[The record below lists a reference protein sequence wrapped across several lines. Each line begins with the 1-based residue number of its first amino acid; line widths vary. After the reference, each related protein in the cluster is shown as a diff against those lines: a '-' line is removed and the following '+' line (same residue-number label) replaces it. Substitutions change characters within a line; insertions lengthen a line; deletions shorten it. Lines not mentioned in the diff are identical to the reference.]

1 VRVEERVSRPGPT
14 VEEPTPETLMAW
26 ADEGRCQAT
35 DGCWLTDADACEHG
49 HPSWAIVLG
58 IAPALDGE

>member
-1 VRVEERVSRPGPT
+1 MRPEPT
-14 VEEPTPETLMAW
+14 VEEPSAETLMQW

-35 DGCWLTDADACEHG
+35 DGCWLVGEVFECEHG

-58 IAPALDGE
+58 FEPDRSGD